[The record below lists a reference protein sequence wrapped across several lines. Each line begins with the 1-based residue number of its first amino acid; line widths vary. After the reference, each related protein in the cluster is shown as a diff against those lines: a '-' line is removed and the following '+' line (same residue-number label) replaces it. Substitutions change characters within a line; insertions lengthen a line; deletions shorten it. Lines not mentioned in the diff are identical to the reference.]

1 MKKWLIRAGVLA
13 AVFVAALVISSLV
26 INRGTGDNIVDMGAP
41 TLPKVSFLAGDDT
54 INSLPGY
61 VQDMEIAAMRDT
73 ITVLQKDGSLS
84 MRVEKGGD
92 QVTAVRYELYSMDG
106 QEKYKEGEAA
116 VPGEGETAEILLG
129 NVMPGGSTEAVLKI
143 ILDTEQGAVSY
154 YTRVVMPTE
163 LALSE
168 CLAFARD
175 FQAKALAKDQSA
187 GLENYLEPGAESDN
201 TTYQTVNIHSDLT
214 YVLWGEMQPQ
224 VLGEV
229 AWSIKECNSVYTSL
243 LAEYQIA
250 CADENGEN
258 GVYNISEFFRVRYAE
273 GTIYLLDYERHMERV
288 FDGGSAAFDENGI
301 LFGIASDEIQYK
313 TNEKETMTAFVQERN
328 LWLYDGENS
337 ELTKVFSFSDQE
349 GEDVRSRNRRHTVRI
364 ISVDDKGNLAFAV
377 CGYMNRG
384 RHEGEVG
391 TAVYYFSREDSAV
404 QEKAFIASTKS
415 PSIAQ
420 KEMGEMVY
428 YSQGSMMLYVLSD
441 GTLYQVDL
449 EKDDQTV
456 LAENLAENQYA
467 VSEDGSML
475 AYRTAENEDTAAGIQ
490 VLNLES
496 AEKYTVEAPEGED
509 VRPLGFING
518 DFVYGKISPEDTGTD
533 ASGVEISPMYE
544 VEIRNWENKEEAKY
558 SFTDQGIYTTDILF
572 ENNMLTF
579 NRVQKDGERYSA
591 ASPEYVT
598 NNEGR
603 RETKL
608 ALETYSTDAGG
619 TQVRFTF
626 SDGIENTKPTVGKAN
641 QTTDGKSVEIT
652 LGETDDTQKF
662 YVYGMGDL
670 DGIYD
675 RAGDAVQRAEQV
687 SGVVISRDQAYVWE
701 KGNRDL
707 VHSTEAAAFRKDEG
721 ETSLDAC
728 GRYMES
734 YGAERVDL
742 TGCTLD
748 QVLYVIN
755 KGCPVTALIS
765 ADHAVL
771 LTGYTMTDITYI
783 DPDTGGEYTVGISEM
798 ENMTESAGNVFVG
811 YIKTS

>member
-41 TLPKVSFLAGDDT
+41 TLPNVSFVAGEDT
-54 INSLPGY
+54 VNSLPGY

-73 ITVLQKDGSLS
+73 ITVLEKDGSLS
-84 MRVEKGGD
+84 MRVEDGED

-116 VPGEGETAEILLG
+116 VPGEGETVEILLG
-129 NVMPGGSTEAVLKI
+129 NVMPGGSAEAVLKV

-168 CLAFARD
+168 CLAFAKD
-175 FQAKALAKDQSA
+175 FQAKALAKDDSA
-187 GLENYLEPGAESDN
+187 GLENYLEPGEESDN

-214 YVLWGEMQPQ
+214 HVLWGEMQPQ

-229 AWSIKECNSVYTSL
+229 SWSIKECNSVYTSL
-243 LAEYQIA
+243 LAEYQTA
-250 CADENGEN
+250 CADENGET

-273 GTIYLLDYERHMERV
+273 GTIYLLDYERDMERV

-364 ISVDDKGNLAFAV
+364 ISVDDEGNLAFAV

-384 RHEGEVG
+384 SHEGQVG
-391 TAVYYFSREDSAV
+391 TAIYYFGREDSAV
-404 QEKAFIASTKS
+404 QEKAFISSTKS

-420 KEMGEMVY
+420 EEMGEMVY
-428 YSQGSMMLYVLSD
+428 YSQGSMMLYVLSH

-456 LAENLAENQYA
+456 LAENLEGNQYA

-475 AYRTAENEDTAAGIQ
+475 AYKTQEDEDTAAGIQ

-496 AEKYTVEAPEGED
+496 GEGYTVEAPEGED

-518 DFVYGKISPEDTGTD
+518 DFVYGKINPEDTGVN

-544 VEIRNWENKEEAKY
+544 VEIRNSQNKEEAKY
-558 SFTDQGIYTTDILF
+558 SFTDQGIYTTDILI

-591 ASPEYVT
+591 TSQEYVT

-608 ALETYSTDAGG
+608 ALEAYSTEEGG

-626 SDGIENTKPTVGKAN
+626 SDGIENTVPTVGKAN
-641 QTTDGKSVEIT
+641 QTSEGEPVAIT
-652 LGETDDTQKF
+652 LGETEDTQKF

-687 SGVVISRDQAYVWE
+687 SGVVISQNQAYVWE
-701 KGNRDL
+701 RGNRDL
-707 VHSTEAAAFRKDEG
+707 VYSTEAAAFQKEG
-721 ETSLDAC
+721 DETSLDAC

-734 YGAERVDL
+734 YDAERVDL

-755 KGCPVTALIS
+755 KGRPVTALIS

-798 ENMTESAGNVFVG
+798 ESLTESAGNVFIG
-811 YIKTS
+811 YIEAA